1 MITYKTIGVTEKETA
16 LAAFIKAQ
24 ETDHMHFSINLERF
38 RAIRDTYEDTGSDY
52 YKRVV
57 AEIPVLESRLRE
69 VENILTTTY
78 AQIDDERLQQALAA
92 NAAAVNPAPPA
103 AE

>member
-52 YKRVV
+52 YKRYGISPGCGVGGQ
-57 AEIPVLESRLRE
+57 SRQRGS
-69 VENILTTTY
+69 TTY
-78 AQIDDERLQQALAA
+78 FKLC
-92 NAAAVNPAPPA
+92 
-103 AE
+103 